1 MTESGPTVL
10 VVDDNGP
17 IAETYAQFL
26 ADDYEVRAVTSGSAA
41 LDVLGPATEVV
52 VLDRRMPGIS
62 GEEVMTRIADRALD
76 CRIVVVT
83 AVAPDVDIVDLPFD
97 GYLVKPVDREELVA
111 AVDEMMRRA
120 DSDDTLRQFLALA
133 SKKAT
138 LEARADQGELA
149 ESDGFARIEERLA
162 AKRAALGIETDTL
175 ERVVSG
181 DAPDIDDG
189 IDRGPVATD

>member
-1 MTESGPTVL
+1 MTGSGPAVL

-26 ADDYEVRAVTSGSAA
+26 AEDYEVRAVTSGSAA

-62 GEEVMTRIADRALD
+62 GEEVMARIADRALD

-83 AVAPDVDIVDLPFD
+83 AVAPDVDVVDLPFD
-97 GYLVKPVDREELVA
+97 GYLVKPVGREELLA

-120 DSDDTLRQFLALA
+120 DADDALRQFLALA

-138 LEARADQGELA
+138 LEARADEAAIA
-149 ESDGFARIEERLA
+149 ESEVLARIEDRLA
-162 AKRAALGIETDTL
+162 AKRATLGIETDVL

-181 DAPDIDDG
+181 DVPDIDDG
-189 IDRGPVATD
+189 IDGGPVTTD